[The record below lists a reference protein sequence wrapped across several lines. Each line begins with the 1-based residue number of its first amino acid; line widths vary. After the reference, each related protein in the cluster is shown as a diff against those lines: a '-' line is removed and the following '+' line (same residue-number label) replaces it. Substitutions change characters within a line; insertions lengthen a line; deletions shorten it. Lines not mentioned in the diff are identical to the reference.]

1 MARLVGGFLISL
13 LFLTACADDAR
24 TPPDLP
30 KMIAPDWQLG
40 SVTPANMAAE
50 PELLRSHA
58 KASWVVLYRGQNTAF
73 VRIYRLKGSAS
84 GLDLVQRW
92 RAAPNSVVFYT
103 PRYFV
108 TVEWRVND
116 REALRLLVAKL
127 EQVLKG

>member
-1 MARLVGGFLISL
+1 MVGFFISL
-13 LFLTACADDAR
+13 LFLAACADSGG

-30 KMIAPDWQLG
+30 KTIAPDWQLG
-40 SVTPANMAAE
+40 SVTPASMAAE
-50 PELLRSHA
+50 PELFRTHA
-58 KASWVVLYRGQNTAF
+58 KASWVVLYRGENTAF

-92 RAAPNSVVFYT
+92 RPAPNSVVFYT
-103 PRYFV
+103 PKYFV

-116 REALRLLVAKL
+116 REALRMLVAKL

>member
-1 MARLVGGFLISL
+1 MARRVVGFLISL
-13 LFLTACADDAR
+13 LFLTACTDNGS

-50 PELLRSHA
+50 SELLRSHA
-58 KASWVVLYRGQNTAF
+58 KASWVVLYRGENTAL
-73 VRIYRLKGSAS
+73 VRIYRMKGSAS

-92 RAAPNSVVFYT
+92 QPAPNSVVFYT
-103 PRYFV
+103 PKYFV
-108 TVEWRVND
+108 TVDWTVND
-116 REALRLLVAKL
+116 REALRMLVAKL

>member
-1 MARLVGGFLISL
+1 MARLVGSFLISL

-40 SVTPANMAAE
+40 SVTPASMAAE

-58 KASWVVLYRGQNTAF
+58 KASWVVLYRGENTAF

-92 RAAPNSVVFYT
+92 RPAPNSVVFYT